1 MENEPDRGPRRKVM
15 ILAGLDSDLDA
26 FADALMGLASED
38 PESPSDGDTDDSGEG
53 PIETG

>member
-1 MENEPDRGPRRKVM
+1 MDHEPDRGPRRKVM

-26 FADALMGLASED
+26 FADALWALANED
-38 PESPSDGDTDDSGEG
+38 PEPPSDGDTDDSGEG